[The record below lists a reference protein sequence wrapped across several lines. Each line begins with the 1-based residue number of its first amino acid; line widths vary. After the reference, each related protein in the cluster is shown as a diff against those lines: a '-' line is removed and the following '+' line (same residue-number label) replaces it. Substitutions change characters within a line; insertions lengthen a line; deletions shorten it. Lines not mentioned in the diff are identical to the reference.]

1 MEELKRKLSLYGLTM
16 IAVGSC
22 IGSGIF
28 ISPSDVVKSLPHPMY
43 ALLAWAIGGLI
54 ALTGSLSFSELGS
67 MFPSA
72 GGVYVYLKEAFG
84 DKLAFLYGWV
94 ILLVINTGALAA
106 LSIAF
111 VSYLSFFI
119 EISQTVQITIASA
132 TILILTALNVRGV
145 GLSQMF
151 SNLFTGLKLLA
162 MIAIII
168 LGIFLFGDFNKV
180 IHSESTFDLS
190 SHPTAFLTAL
200 IGVLW
205 SFGGWHH
212 TSYMAGEAIEPK
224 KDVPRAMILG
234 TLIVTAVY
242 ILVNIA
248 YFSLLNIDQF
258 AASNRVAGD
267 TIGSIFTYGG
277 KLVSLAIMISVFGTI
292 GIYTM
297 SAPRIYYAMAKDGI
311 FFKQLAQI
319 HPKYKT
325 PYVAMWTQAIWAVIL
340 LVFWQ
345 TFSDLVTYVTFM
357 DIAFMCMAG
366 MGLFILRAKRPNA
379 ERLVKVPWYPI
390 VPAIFVIISFAFVIN
405 TVIEKPVQAIAGLVL
420 LLLGLLS
427 YLYFKKVK
435 PSSKT
440 EM

>member
-119 EISQTVQITIASA
+119 EISQTVQIAIASA

-151 SNLFTGLKLLA
+151 ANLFTGLKLLA

-248 YFSLLNIDQF
+248 YFSLLDINQF

-267 TIGSIFTYGG
+267 AIGSIFTYGG

-319 HPKYKT
+319 HPIYKT

-340 LVFWQ
+340 LIFWQ

-366 MGLFILRAKRPNA
+366 LGLFILRMKRPNA

-427 YLYFKKVK
+427 FWYFKKAK
-435 PSSKT
+435 PSSFT